1 MTPKST
7 DSLRSG
13 FYAGSFNPFTIA
25 HLDIAK
31 RALRIMD
38 RLVIGVGH
46 NLNKHS
52 LSEDELNIR
61 LNAIRNAFQPNDN
74 VEVVTYSDLTVKAAR
89 RHKCDVLIRGIR
101 NTSDCENEL
110 NLAQINRKISPDIET
125 IFLPTSPE
133 LSFISSSMVRE
144 LQAFGYDVTQY
155 LPDPIR

>member
-7 DSLRSG
+7 DTLRSG

-25 HLDIAK
+25 HFDIAK

-46 NLNKHS
+46 NINKHS
-52 LSEDELNIR
+52 LSEDELNVR
-61 LNAIRNAFQPNDN
+61 LNAIRNVFQPNEN
-74 VEVVTYSDLTVKAAR
+74 IEVVAYSDLTIEAAR
-89 RHKCDVLIRGIR
+89 RHKCNVLIRGIR

-110 NLAQINRKISPDIET
+110 NLAQINRKLSPGIET
-125 IFLPTSPE
+125 IFFPTAPE

-144 LQAFGYDVTQY
+144 LQAFGHDVTQY